1 MPLAALGIAID
12 AAQLKWLVRSDRLQE
27 AALMVCV
34 LVATGSCALIHPWH
48 GRSRTSTTPV
58 IHSIPRL
65 QLTTILSVFAVLSM
79 IAGLAFGTSA
89 GGGAPSAGLYQPP
102 AVLVQTARHLEWLW
116 LGAAAGMVFAMAA
129 AIAQPWFLHTGTATT
144 VCVLAAEICTLFL
157 FLSLHNTFAALGVA
171 LLHLTVA
178 NALWSTTLWQNE
190 PLDVDLDHDER
201 WLEHHQG
208 NV

>member
-1 MPLAALGIAID
+1 
-12 AAQLKWLVRSDRLQE
+12 
-27 AALMVCV
+27 
-34 LVATGSCALIHPWH
+34 
-48 GRSRTSTTPV
+48 
-58 IHSIPRL
+58 
-65 QLTTILSVFAVLSM
+65 
-79 IAGLAFGTSA
+79 
-89 GGGAPSAGLYQPP
+89 
-102 AVLVQTARHLEWLW
+102 
-116 LGAAAGMVFAMAA
+116 MVFAMAA

-144 VCVLAAEICTLFL
+144 VCVLAAETCTLFL